1 MKFLAWFCGILLVL
15 VVALYC
21 VLFSSFGNSVLKPFV
36 EKIASEKIGMEFR
49 LEKFELGFSSFD
61 ILAIINGELGVE
73 SKGKYSLFSSQF
85 DLNYN
90 TQAKSFNGMQI
101 DLSLKGEALGSFDN
115 FVANGSGSLAG
126 SSIRFASRI
135 KDYAPLELKLD
146 AKALDLAALSMIA
159 LKKAYIT
166 GKLSAVAD
174 IAGQEGTAKL
184 NSAKIIITKEAQN
197 DFGISLPANFALSLN
212 SDIKL
217 LGKQVAATTRVKSA
231 LANLSAKNTSY
242 NFENGEI
249 TSDFNLDIA
258 NLAALEPI
266 IKQKLNGSIKVAGN
280 TKIANGAMEFLDAK
294 INGLGGEILASLKD
308 NELNAN
314 IKNLKLAQALSLAG
328 LAPLANSDISGTAKI
343 TNLNDTKKIK
353 GSANLTLSSGVLNH
367 KQMNALLGSDL
378 SSDVSFNAQNKLE
391 IASGTLNFDSV
402 LNSPVIENLG
412 AKGSYTLANGD
423 AKIDLAGKI
432 VDLGAIFGS
441 GAKSPANIKA
451 NVGLKAGELRDA
463 DIDIKGFGGQ
473 ILAKVKG
480 KALNANIK
488 NIKAEQVL
496 AMTTFGS
503 LFNGEV
509 NAELSLDGLNLQN
522 LNGRGE
528 LSVKNGVFNA
538 AAMSKLLEAKFPEN
552 VKFSLNFKPTFTN
565 SVAYFSSNFASNI
578 ANISKFDGSYNLQ
591 KNALDAAYSANV
603 SDLSKLSFLTGVALY
618 TPLNVSGKIASTNQA
633 INASANSD
641 IFGSNT
647 DITFKSGA
655 LNANMKNAKI
665 EQILKALGY
674 EQFYIGSTNMTFDYN
689 TASKLGEFN
698 ANILN
703 AHLAKTG
710 LTELISSVLGGR
722 DITTEVYENGVVK
735 GRVTGDIITFDANMH
750 SKRSDINVKQ
760 ASINTKSKALNI
772 PVSANY
778 EKTDI
783 GIDITGTTDAPKY
796 ALSSQYLQQKAEQG
810 VEKLIDKAF
819 KGNDEKA
826 DKAKDILNNLKK
838 LF

>member
-1 MKFLAWFCGILLVL
+1 ML

-61 ILAIINGELGVE
+61 ILAIINGELSVE
-73 SKGKYSLFSSQF
+73 SRGKYSLFSSQF

-126 SSIRFASRI
+126 SNIRFASRI

-159 LKKAYIT
+159 LKKSYIT

-249 TSDFNLDIA
+249 TSDFNVDIA

-353 GSANLTLSSGVLNH
+353 GSANLTLSNGVLNH

-423 AKIDLAGKI
+423 AKINLAGKI
-432 VDLGAIFGS
+432 ADLGAIFGS

-451 NVGLKAGELRDA
+451 NVGLKAGELSDG
-463 DIDIKGFGGQ
+463 DIDIKGFGGE

-565 SVAYFSSNFASNI
+565 SVAYFSSNFASDI

-591 KNALDAAYSANV
+591 KNTLDATYSANV

-647 DITFKSGA
+647 DITFKSGV

-674 EQFYIGSTNMTFDYN
+674 EQFYIGTTNMAFDYN
-689 TASKLGEFN
+689 TASKFGEFN

-703 AHLAKTG
+703 AHLAKSG
-710 LTELISSVLGGR
+710 LTALISSVLGGR

-735 GRVTGDIITFDANMH
+735 GKVTGDIITFDANMH

-778 EKTDI
+778 EKTDS
-783 GIDITGTTDAPKY
+783 GIDITGTTQAPKY

>member
-1 MKFLAWFCGILLVL
+1 MKFLAWVCGILLVL

-249 TSDFNLDIA
+249 TSDFNVDIA

-343 TNLNDTKKIK
+343 TNLSDTKKIK

-432 VDLGAIFGS
+432 ADLGAIFGS
-441 GAKSPANIKA
+441 RAKSPANIKA
-451 NVGLKAGELRDA
+451 NVGLKAGELSDG
-463 DIDIKGFGGQ
+463 DIDIKGFGGE

-565 SVAYFSSNFASNI
+565 SVAYFSSNFASDI

-618 TPLNVSGKIASTNQA
+618 SPLNVSGKIASTNQA

-647 DITFKSGA
+647 DITFKSGV

-703 AHLAKTG
+703 AHLAKSG
-710 LTELISSVLGGR
+710 LTVLISSVLGGR

-735 GRVTGDIITFDANMH
+735 GTIKGDIITFDANMH

-783 GIDITGTTDAPKY
+783 GIDITGTTEAPKY

>member
-1 MKFLAWFCGILLVL
+1 MKFLAWVCGILLVL

-61 ILAIINGELGVE
+61 ILAIINGELSVE
-73 SKGKYSLFSSQF
+73 SRGKYSLFSSQF

-126 SSIRFASRI
+126 SNIRFASRI

-146 AKALDLAALSMIA
+146 AKELDLAALSMIA

-423 AKIDLAGKI
+423 AKINLAGKI
-432 VDLGAIFGS
+432 ADLGAIFGS

-451 NVGLKAGELRDA
+451 NVGLKAGELSDG

-538 AAMSKLLEAKFPEN
+538 AAMSKLLETEFPEN

-565 SVAYFSSNFASNI
+565 SVAYFSSNFASDI

-647 DITFKSGA
+647 DITFKSGV

-783 GIDITGTTDAPKY
+783 GIDITGTTEAPKY
-796 ALSSQYLQQKAEQG
+796 ALSSQYLKQKAEQG

>member
-1 MKFLAWFCGILLVL
+1 MKFLAWVCGILLVL

-90 TQAKSFNGMQI
+90 TQAKNFNGMQI

-146 AKALDLAALSMIA
+146 AKELDLAALSMIA

-294 INGLGGEILASLKD
+294 INGLSGEILASLKD

-343 TNLNDTKKIK
+343 TNLSDTKKIK
-353 GSANLTLSSGVLNH
+353 GSANLTLSGGVLNH

-432 VDLGAIFGS
+432 ADLGAIFGS

-451 NVGLKAGELRDA
+451 NVGLKAGELSDG
-463 DIDIKGFGGQ
+463 DIDIKGFGGE

-538 AAMSKLLEAKFPEN
+538 AAISKLLKTEFPEN

-565 SVAYFSSNFASNI
+565 SVAYFSSNFASDI

-647 DITFKSGA
+647 DITFKSGV

-735 GRVTGDIITFDANMH
+735 GRVTGDIIAFDANMH
-750 SKRSDINVKQ
+750 SKRSDIEVKQ

-783 GIDITGTTDAPKY
+783 GIDITGTTEAPKY
-796 ALSSQYLQQKAEQG
+796 ALSSQYLKQKAEQG

>member
-61 ILAIINGELGVE
+61 ILAIINGELSVE
-73 SKGKYSLFSSQF
+73 SRGKYSLFSSQF

-249 TSDFNLDIA
+249 TSDFNVDIA

-328 LAPLANSDISGTAKI
+328 LAPLANSNISGTAKI
-343 TNLNDTKKIK
+343 TNLSDTKKIK

-432 VDLGAIFGS
+432 ADLGAIFGS

-451 NVGLKAGELRDA
+451 NVGLKAGELSDG

-538 AAMSKLLEAKFPEN
+538 AAMSKLLEAEFPEN

-565 SVAYFSSNFASNI
+565 SVAYFSSNFASDI

-647 DITFKSGA
+647 DITFKSGV

-783 GIDITGTTDAPKY
+783 GIDITGTTEAPKY
-796 ALSSQYLQQKAEQG
+796 ALSSQYLKQKAEQG

>member
-36 EKIASEKIGMEFR
+36 EKIASEKIGMELK

-61 ILAIINGELGVE
+61 ILAIINGELSVE
-73 SKGKYSLFSSQF
+73 SRGKYSLFSSQF

-126 SSIRFASRI
+126 SNIRFASRI

-146 AKALDLAALSMIA
+146 AKELDLAALSMIA
-159 LKKAYIT
+159 LKKAYIS

-249 TSDFNLDIA
+249 TSDFNVDIA

-280 TKIANGAMEFLDAK
+280 TKIANGAMKFLDAK

-353 GSANLTLSSGVLNH
+353 GSANLTLSRGVLNH

-432 VDLGAIFGS
+432 ADLGAIFGS

-451 NVGLKAGELRDA
+451 NVGLKAGELSDG
-463 DIDIKGFGGQ
+463 DIDIKGFGGE

-509 NAELSLDGLNLQN
+509 NAELSLDGLKLEN

-538 AAMSKLLEAKFPEN
+538 AAISKLLKAEFPEN

-565 SVAYFSSNFASNI
+565 SVAYFSSNFASDI

-591 KNALDAAYSANV
+591 KNTLDATYSANV

-618 TPLNVSGKIASTNQA
+618 TPLNVSGKIASTKQA
-633 INASANSD
+633 IDASANSD

-647 DITFKSGA
+647 DITFKSGV

-674 EQFYIGSTNMTFDYN
+674 EQFYIGTTNMAFDYN
-689 TASKLGEFN
+689 TASKFGEFN

-703 AHLAKTG
+703 AHLAKSG
-710 LTELISSVLGGR
+710 LTVLISSVLGGR

-735 GRVTGDIITFDANMH
+735 GKVTGDIITFDANMH
-750 SKRSDINVKQ
+750 SKRSDINVEQ
-760 ASINTKSKALNI
+760 ASINTKSKALKI

-783 GIDITGTTDAPKY
+783 GIDITGTTEAPKY
-796 ALSSQYLQQKAEQG
+796 ALSSQYLKQKAEQG

>member
-391 IASGTLNFDSV
+391 IASGVLNFDSV

-432 VDLGAIFGS
+432 ADLGAIFGS

-451 NVGLKAGELRDA
+451 NVGLKAGELSDG

-473 ILAKVKG
+473 IIAKVKG

-496 AMTTFGS
+496 AMTTFGP

-538 AAMSKLLEAKFPEN
+538 AAMSKLLETQFPEN

-565 SVAYFSSNFASNI
+565 SVAYFSSNFASDI

-591 KNALDAAYSANV
+591 KNAIDAAYSANV

-647 DITFKSGA
+647 DITFKSGV

-674 EQFYIGSTNMTFDYN
+674 EQFYIGSTNMAFDYN

-735 GRVTGDIITFDANMH
+735 GRVQGDIITFDANMH

-796 ALSSQYLQQKAEQG
+796 ALSSQYLQRKAEQG

>member
-242 NFENGEI
+242 NFDNGEI
-249 TSDFNLDIA
+249 TSDFNVDIA

-266 IKQKLNGSIKVAGN
+266 IKQKLNGSIKVVGN

-432 VDLGAIFGS
+432 ADLGAIFGS
-441 GAKSPANIKA
+441 GVKSPVNIKA
-451 NVGLKAGELRDA
+451 NVGLKAGELSDG
-463 DIDIKGFGGQ
+463 DIDIKGFGGE

-480 KALNANIK
+480 KALNTNIK

-538 AAMSKLLEAKFPEN
+538 AAMSKLLETEFPEN

-565 SVAYFSSNFASNI
+565 SVAYFSSNFASDI

-618 TPLNVSGKIASTNQA
+618 SPLNVSGKIASTNQA

-647 DITFKSGA
+647 DITFKSGV

-689 TASKLGEFN
+689 TASKFGEFN

-735 GRVTGDIITFDANMH
+735 GTIKGDIIAFDANMH

-783 GIDITGTTDAPKY
+783 GIDITGTTQAPKY

>member
-146 AKALDLAALSMIA
+146 AKELDLAALSMIA

-249 TSDFNLDIA
+249 TSDFNVDIA

-353 GSANLTLSSGVLNH
+353 GSANLTLSGGVLNH

-391 IASGTLNFDSV
+391 IASGVLNFDSV

-412 AKGSYTLANGD
+412 AKGSYSLANGD
-423 AKIDLAGKI
+423 AKINLAGKI
-432 VDLGAIFGS
+432 ADLGAIFGS

-451 NVGLKAGELRDA
+451 NVGLKAGELSDG

-473 ILAKVKG
+473 IIAKVKG

-565 SVAYFSSNFASNI
+565 SVAYFSSNFASDI

-783 GIDITGTTDAPKY
+783 GIDITGTTEAPKY

>member
-146 AKALDLAALSMIA
+146 AKELDLAALSMIA

-217 LGKQVAATTRVKSA
+217 LGKQVAATTRLKSA
-231 LANLSAKNTSY
+231 IANLSAKNTSY

-249 TSDFNLDIA
+249 TSDFNVDIA

-353 GSANLTLSSGVLNH
+353 GSANLTLSNGVLNH

-423 AKIDLAGKI
+423 AKINLAGKI
-432 VDLGAIFGS
+432 ADLGAIFGS

-473 ILAKVKG
+473 IIAKVKG

-538 AAMSKLLEAKFPEN
+538 AAMSKLLETEFPEN

-565 SVAYFSSNFASNI
+565 SVAYFSSNFASDI

-591 KNALDAAYSANV
+591 KNALDAAYSTNV
-603 SDLSKLSFLTGVALY
+603 SDLSKLSFLTGLALY

>member
-217 LGKQVAATTRVKSA
+217 LGKQVAATTRLKSA

-353 GSANLTLSSGVLNH
+353 GSANLTLSNGVLNH

-432 VDLGAIFGS
+432 ADLGAIFGS

-538 AAMSKLLEAKFPEN
+538 AAMSKLLEAEFPEN
-552 VKFSLNFKPTFTN
+552 MKFSLNFKPTFTN
-565 SVAYFSSNFASNI
+565 SVAYFSSNFASDI

-633 INASANSD
+633 ITASANSD

-647 DITFKSGA
+647 DITFKSGV

-735 GRVTGDIITFDANMH
+735 GRITGDIITFDANMH

-783 GIDITGTTDAPKY
+783 GIDITGTTQAPKY

>member
-90 TQAKSFNGMQI
+90 TQAKNFNGMQI

-217 LGKQVAATTRVKSA
+217 LGKQVAATTRLKSA

-249 TSDFNLDIA
+249 TSDFNVDIA

-391 IASGTLNFDSV
+391 IASGTLNFNSV

-432 VDLGAIFGS
+432 ADLGAIFGS
-441 GAKSPANIKA
+441 GAKSPAIIKA
-451 NVGLKAGELRDA
+451 NMGLKAGELSDG
-463 DIDIKGFGGQ
+463 DIDIKGFGGE

-565 SVAYFSSNFASNI
+565 SVAYFSSNFASDI

-603 SDLSKLSFLTGVALY
+603 SDLSKLNFLTGVALY

-633 INASANSD
+633 INASANSN

-783 GIDITGTTDAPKY
+783 GIDITGTTEAPKY

-826 DKAKDILNNLKK
+826 DKAKDILNNLKR

>member
-1 MKFLAWFCGILLVL
+1 MKFLAWVCGILLVL

-249 TSDFNLDIA
+249 TSDFNVDIA

-343 TNLNDTKKIK
+343 TNLSDTKKIK
-353 GSANLTLSSGVLNH
+353 GSANLTLSNGVLNH

-423 AKIDLAGKI
+423 AKINLAGKI
-432 VDLGAIFGS
+432 ADLGAIFGS
-441 GAKSPANIKA
+441 GAKSPVNIKA
-451 NVGLKAGELRDA
+451 NMELKAGELSDG

-538 AAMSKLLEAKFPEN
+538 AAMSKLLEAEFPEN

-565 SVAYFSSNFASNI
+565 SVAYFSSNFASDI

-647 DITFKSGA
+647 DITFKSGV

-735 GRVTGDIITFDANMH
+735 GKVTGDIITFDANMH

-783 GIDITGTTDAPKY
+783 GIDITGTTEAPKY

>member
-1 MKFLAWFCGILLVL
+1 M
-15 VVALYC
+15 
-21 VLFSSFGNSVLKPFV
+21 
-36 EKIASEKIGMEFR
+36 
-49 LEKFELGFSSFD
+49 
-61 ILAIINGELGVE
+61 AIINGELGVE

-90 TQAKSFNGMQI
+90 TQAKNFNGMQI

-146 AKALDLAALSMIA
+146 AKELDLAALSMIA
-159 LKKAYIT
+159 LKKAYIS

-353 GSANLTLSSGVLNH
+353 GSANLTLSRGVLNH

-432 VDLGAIFGS
+432 ADLGAIFGS
-441 GAKSPANIKA
+441 GVKSPVNIKA
-451 NVGLKAGELRDA
+451 NVGLKAGELSDG
-463 DIDIKGFGGQ
+463 DIDIKGFGGE

-538 AAMSKLLEAKFPEN
+538 AAMSKLLEAEFPKN

-565 SVAYFSSNFASNI
+565 SVAYFSSNFASDI

-647 DITFKSGA
+647 DITFKSGV

-783 GIDITGTTDAPKY
+783 GIDITGTTQAPKY

>member
-1 MKFLAWFCGILLVL
+1 MKFLAWICGILLVL

-61 ILAIINGELGVE
+61 ILAIINGELSVE
-73 SKGKYSLFSSQF
+73 SRGKYSLFSSQF

-90 TQAKSFNGMQI
+90 TQAKNFNGMQI
-101 DLSLKGEALGSFDN
+101 DLSLKGEALGGFDN

-126 SSIRFASRI
+126 SNIRFASRI
-135 KDYAPLELKLD
+135 KDYVPLELKLD
-146 AKALDLAALSMIA
+146 AKELDLAALSIIVF
-159 LKKAYIT
+159 KKAYIL
-166 GKLSAVAD
+166 GKLSAIAD
-174 IAGQEGTAKL
+174 IAGQKGTAKL

-217 LGKQVAATTRVKSA
+217 LGKQVAATTRLKSA

-249 TSDFNLDIA
+249 TSDFNVDIA

-343 TNLNDTKKIK
+343 TNLSDTKKIK
-353 GSANLTLSSGVLNH
+353 GSANLTLSGGVLNH

-412 AKGSYTLANGD
+412 AKGSYALANAD

-432 VDLGAIFGS
+432 ADLGAIFGS
-441 GAKSPANIKA
+441 GVKSPVNIKA
-451 NVGLKAGELRDA
+451 NAGLKAGELSDA

-503 LFNGEV
+503 LINGEV
-509 NAELSLDGLNLQN
+509 NAELSLDGLKLQN

-538 AAMSKLLEAKFPEN
+538 AAISKLLEAEFPEN
-552 VKFSLNFKPTFTN
+552 VKFSLNFKPTLTN
-565 SVAYFSSNFASNI
+565 SVAYFSSNFASDI

-591 KNALDAAYSANV
+591 KNTLDAAYSANV

-618 TPLNVSGKIASTNQA
+618 TPLNLSGKIASTKQA
-633 INASANSD
+633 IDASANSD

-647 DITFKSGA
+647 DITFKSGV

-674 EQFYIGSTNMTFDYN
+674 EQFYIGTTNMAFDYN
-689 TASKLGEFN
+689 TASKFGEFN

-703 AHLAKTG
+703 AHLAKSG
-710 LTELISSVLGGR
+710 LTVLISSVLGGR

-783 GIDITGTTDAPKY
+783 GIDITGTTEAPKY

-819 KGNDEKA
+819 KGNDEKS

>member
-1 MKFLAWFCGILLVL
+1 MKFLAWVCGILLVL

-249 TSDFNLDIA
+249 TSDFNVDIA

-343 TNLNDTKKIK
+343 TNLNDTQKIK
-353 GSANLTLSSGVLNH
+353 GSANLTLSNGVLNH

-391 IASGTLNFDSV
+391 IASGTLNFNSV

-432 VDLGAIFGS
+432 ADLGAIFGS

-451 NVGLKAGELRDA
+451 NVGLKAGELSDA

-565 SVAYFSSNFASNI
+565 SVAYFSSNFASDI
-578 ANISKFDGSYNLQ
+578 ANISKFNGSYNLQ

-647 DITFKSGA
+647 DITFKSSV

-674 EQFYIGSTNMTFDYN
+674 GQFYIGSTNMTFDYN

-710 LTELISSVLGGR
+710 LTELISSALGGR

-735 GRVTGDIITFDANMH
+735 GTIKSDIITFDANMH

-783 GIDITGTTDAPKY
+783 GIDITGTTEAPKY

>member
-249 TSDFNLDIA
+249 TSDFNVDIA

-353 GSANLTLSSGVLNH
+353 GSANLTLSNGVLNH

-432 VDLGAIFGS
+432 ADLGAIFGS

-451 NVGLKAGELRDA
+451 NVGLKAGELSDG
-463 DIDIKGFGGQ
+463 DIDIKGFGGE

-538 AAMSKLLEAKFPEN
+538 AAMSKLLETEFPKN

-565 SVAYFSSNFASNI
+565 SVAYFSSNFASDI

-647 DITFKSGA
+647 DITFKSSV

>member
-1 MKFLAWFCGILLVL
+1 MKFLAWVCGILLVL

-249 TSDFNLDIA
+249 TSDFNVDIA

-280 TKIANGAMEFLDAK
+280 TKIANGAMKFLDAK

-423 AKIDLAGKI
+423 AKINLAGKI
-432 VDLGAIFGS
+432 ADLGAIFGS

-451 NVGLKAGELRDA
+451 NVGLKAGELSDG
-463 DIDIKGFGGQ
+463 DIDIKGFGGE

-488 NIKAEQVL
+488 NIKAQQVL

-538 AAMSKLLEAKFPEN
+538 AAMSKLLETEFPEN

-565 SVAYFSSNFASNI
+565 SVAYFSSNFASDI

-591 KNALDAAYSANV
+591 KNTLDATYSANV

-618 TPLNVSGKIASTNQA
+618 TPLNLSGKIASTKQA
-633 INASANSD
+633 IDASANSD

-647 DITFKSGA
+647 DITFKSGV

-674 EQFYIGSTNMTFDYN
+674 EQFYIGTTNMAFDYN
-689 TASKLGEFN
+689 TASKFGEFN

-703 AHLAKTG
+703 AHLAKSG
-710 LTELISSVLGGR
+710 LTVLISSVLGGR

-750 SKRSDINVKQ
+750 SKRSDINVEQ
-760 ASINTKSKALNI
+760 ASINTKSKALKI

-783 GIDITGTTDAPKY
+783 GIDITGTTEAPKY
-796 ALSSQYLQQKAEQG
+796 ALSSQYLKQKAEQG

>member
-1 MKFLAWFCGILLVL
+1 MKFLAWVCGILLVL

-146 AKALDLAALSMIA
+146 AKELDLAALSMIA

-432 VDLGAIFGS
+432 ADLGAIFGS

-451 NVGLKAGELRDA
+451 NVGLKAGELSDG

-538 AAMSKLLEAKFPEN
+538 AAMSKLLETEFPEN

-565 SVAYFSSNFASNI
+565 SVAYFSSNFASDI

-647 DITFKSGA
+647 DITFKSGV

-735 GRVTGDIITFDANMH
+735 GTIKGDIITFDANMH

-783 GIDITGTTDAPKY
+783 GIDITGTTEAPKY

>member
-1 MKFLAWFCGILLVL
+1 MKFLAWVCGILLVL

-90 TQAKSFNGMQI
+90 TQAKNFNGMQI

-432 VDLGAIFGS
+432 ADLGAIFGS

-451 NVGLKAGELRDA
+451 NVGLKAGELSDG

-538 AAMSKLLEAKFPEN
+538 AAMSKLLETEFPEN

-565 SVAYFSSNFASNI
+565 SVAYFSSNFASDI

-647 DITFKSGA
+647 DITFKSGV

-674 EQFYIGSTNMTFDYN
+674 EQFYIGTTNMAFDYN
-689 TASKLGEFN
+689 TASKFGEFN

-783 GIDITGTTDAPKY
+783 GIDITGTTEAPKY
-796 ALSSQYLQQKAEQG
+796 ALSSQYLKQKAEQG

>member
-1 MKFLAWFCGILLVL
+1 MKFLAWFCGIFLVL

-217 LGKQVAATTRVKSA
+217 LGKQVAATTRLKSA

-249 TSDFNLDIA
+249 TSDFNVDIA

-353 GSANLTLSSGVLNH
+353 GSANLTLSGGVLNH

-412 AKGSYTLANGD
+412 AKGSYSLANGD
-423 AKIDLAGKI
+423 AKINLAGKI
-432 VDLGAIFGS
+432 ADLGAIFGS

-451 NVGLKAGELRDA
+451 NVGLKAGELSDG
-463 DIDIKGFGGQ
+463 DIDIKGFGGE

-538 AAMSKLLEAKFPEN
+538 AAMSKLLETEFPEN

-565 SVAYFSSNFASNI
+565 SVAYFSSNFASDI

-633 INASANSD
+633 INASANSN

-735 GRVTGDIITFDANMH
+735 GRIKGDIITFDANMH

-783 GIDITGTTDAPKY
+783 GIDITGTTEAPKY

>member
-126 SSIRFASRI
+126 SNIRFASRI

-249 TSDFNLDIA
+249 TSDFNVDIA

-353 GSANLTLSSGVLNH
+353 GSANLTLSNGVLNH

-391 IASGTLNFDSV
+391 IASGVLNFNSV

-432 VDLGAIFGS
+432 ADLGAIFGS

-451 NVGLKAGELRDA
+451 NVGLKAGELSDG

-488 NIKAEQVL
+488 NIKAGQVL

-538 AAMSKLLEAKFPEN
+538 AAMSKLLETEFPEN

-565 SVAYFSSNFASNI
+565 SVAYFSSNFASDI

-633 INASANSD
+633 ITASANSD

-647 DITFKSGA
+647 DITFKSGV

-674 EQFYIGSTNMTFDYN
+674 AQFYIGTTNMTFDYN

-735 GRVTGDIITFDANMH
+735 GTIKGDIITFDANMH

>member
-1 MKFLAWFCGILLVL
+1 MKFLAWVCGILLVL

-146 AKALDLAALSMIA
+146 AKELDLAALSMIA

-249 TSDFNLDIA
+249 TSDFNVDIA

-353 GSANLTLSSGVLNH
+353 GSANLTLSNGVLNH

-412 AKGSYTLANGD
+412 AKGSYTLANAD

-432 VDLGAIFGS
+432 ADLGAIFGS
-441 GAKSPANIKA
+441 GAKSPVNIKA
-451 NVGLKAGELRDA
+451 NVGLKAGELSDG

-538 AAMSKLLEAKFPEN
+538 AAISKLLEAEFPEN
-552 VKFSLNFKPTFTN
+552 VKFSLNFKPTITN
-565 SVAYFSSNFASNI
+565 SVAYFSSNFASDI

-618 TPLNVSGKIASTNQA
+618 TPLNVSGKIASANQV

-647 DITFKSGA
+647 DITFKSGV

-735 GRVTGDIITFDANMH
+735 GRVQGDIITFDANMH

-783 GIDITGTTDAPKY
+783 GIDITGTTEAPKY
-796 ALSSQYLQQKAEQG
+796 ALSSQYLKQKAEQG

>member
-73 SKGKYSLFSSQF
+73 SSGKYSLFSSQF

-126 SSIRFASRI
+126 SNIRFASRI

-146 AKALDLAALSMIA
+146 AKELDLAALSMIA

-217 LGKQVAATTRVKSA
+217 LGKQVAATTRLKSA

-353 GSANLTLSSGVLNH
+353 GSANLTLSGGVLNH

-432 VDLGAIFGS
+432 ADLGAIFGS

-451 NVGLKAGELRDA
+451 NVGLKAGELSDG
-463 DIDIKGFGGQ
+463 DIDIKGFGGE

-538 AAMSKLLEAKFPEN
+538 AAMSKLLETQFPEN

-565 SVAYFSSNFASNI
+565 SVAYFSSNFASDI

-633 INASANSD
+633 INASANSN

-735 GRVTGDIITFDANMH
+735 GTIKGDIIAFDANMH

-783 GIDITGTTDAPKY
+783 GIDITGTTQAPKY

>member
-249 TSDFNLDIA
+249 TSDFNVDIA

-343 TNLNDTKKIK
+343 TNLSDTKKIK
-353 GSANLTLSSGVLNH
+353 GSANLTLSNGVLNH

-432 VDLGAIFGS
+432 ADLGAIFGS

-451 NVGLKAGELRDA
+451 NVGLKAGELSDG

-488 NIKAEQVL
+488 NIKAGQVL

-538 AAMSKLLEAKFPEN
+538 AAMSKLLEAEFPEN

-565 SVAYFSSNFASNI
+565 SVAYFSSNFASDI

-618 TPLNVSGKIASTNQA
+618 SPLNVSGKIASTNQA

-647 DITFKSGA
+647 DITFKSGV

-783 GIDITGTTDAPKY
+783 GIDITGTTQAPKY

>member
-146 AKALDLAALSMIA
+146 AKELDLAALSMIA

-249 TSDFNLDIA
+249 TSDFNVDIA

-378 SSDVSFNAQNKLE
+378 SSDVSFNVQNKLE

-423 AKIDLAGKI
+423 AKINLAGKI
-432 VDLGAIFGS
+432 ADLGAIFGS

-451 NVGLKAGELRDA
+451 NVGLKAGELSDG
-463 DIDIKGFGGQ
+463 DIDIKGFGGE

-538 AAMSKLLEAKFPEN
+538 AAMSKLLETEFPEN

-565 SVAYFSSNFASNI
+565 SVAYFSSNFASDI

-735 GRVTGDIITFDANMH
+735 GKVTGDIITFDANMH

>member
-249 TSDFNLDIA
+249 TSDFNVDIA

-432 VDLGAIFGS
+432 ADLGAIFGS

-451 NVGLKAGELRDA
+451 NVGLKAGELSDG
-463 DIDIKGFGGQ
+463 DIDIKGFGGE

-538 AAMSKLLEAKFPEN
+538 AAMSKLLETEFPEN

-565 SVAYFSSNFASNI
+565 SVAYFSSNFASDI

-735 GRVTGDIITFDANMH
+735 GTIKGDIITFDANMH

-783 GIDITGTTDAPKY
+783 GIDITGTTQAPKY

>member
-231 LANLSAKNTSY
+231 LANISAKNTSY

-249 TSDFNLDIA
+249 TSDFNVDIA

-343 TNLNDTKKIK
+343 TNLSDTKKIK

-423 AKIDLAGKI
+423 AKIDLVGKI
-432 VDLGAIFGS
+432 ADLGAIFGS

-451 NVGLKAGELRDA
+451 NVGLKAGELSDA
-463 DIDIKGFGGQ
+463 DIDIKGFGGE

-538 AAMSKLLEAKFPEN
+538 AAMSKLLETEFPEN

-565 SVAYFSSNFASNI
+565 SVAYFSSNFASDI

-603 SDLSKLSFLTGVALY
+603 SDLSKLSFLTGLALY
-618 TPLNVSGKIASTNQA
+618 SPLNVSGKIASTNQA

-647 DITFKSGA
+647 DITFKSGV

-735 GRVTGDIITFDANMH
+735 GTIKGDIITFDANMH

-783 GIDITGTTDAPKY
+783 GIDITGTTQAPKY

>member
-1 MKFLAWFCGILLVL
+1 MKFLAWVCGILLVL

-249 TSDFNLDIA
+249 TSDFNVDIA

-280 TKIANGAMEFLDAK
+280 TKIANGAMKFLDAK
-294 INGLGGEILASLKD
+294 INGLGGDILASLKD

-353 GSANLTLSSGVLNH
+353 GSANLTLSNGVLNH

-391 IASGTLNFDSV
+391 IASGVLNFDSV

-412 AKGSYTLANGD
+412 AKGSYILANAD

-432 VDLGAIFGS
+432 ADLGAIFGS
-441 GAKSPANIKA
+441 GAKSPAIIKA
-451 NVGLKAGELRDA
+451 NVGLKAGELSDG
-463 DIDIKGFGGQ
+463 DIDIKGFGGE
-473 ILAKVKG
+473 IIAKVKG

-509 NAELSLDGLNLQN
+509 NAELSLDGLKLEN

-528 LSVKNGVFNA
+528 LSVKNGIFNA
-538 AAMSKLLEAKFPEN
+538 AAMSKLLEAEFPEN

-565 SVAYFSSNFASNI
+565 SVAYFSSNFASDI

-591 KNALDAAYSANV
+591 KNTLDAAYSANV

-647 DITFKSGA
+647 DITFKSGV

-735 GRVTGDIITFDANMH
+735 GTIKGDIITFDANMH

-783 GIDITGTTDAPKY
+783 GIDITGTTEAPKY
-796 ALSSQYLQQKAEQG
+796 ALSSQYLKQKAEQG

-819 KGNDEKA
+819 KDNDEKA

>member
-146 AKALDLAALSMIA
+146 AKELDLAALSMIA

-249 TSDFNLDIA
+249 TSDFNVDIA

-423 AKIDLAGKI
+423 AKINLAGKI
-432 VDLGAIFGS
+432 ADLGAIFGS

-451 NVGLKAGELRDA
+451 NVGLKAGELSDG

-473 ILAKVKG
+473 IIAKVKG

-538 AAMSKLLEAKFPEN
+538 AAMSKLLEAEFPEN

-565 SVAYFSSNFASNI
+565 SVAYFSSNFASDI

-735 GRVTGDIITFDANMH
+735 GTIKGDIITFDANMH

-783 GIDITGTTDAPKY
+783 GIDITGTTEAPKY

>member
-1 MKFLAWFCGILLVL
+1 MKFLAWICGILLVL

-21 VLFSSFGNSVLKPFV
+21 VFFSSFGNSVLKPFV

-61 ILAIINGELGVE
+61 ILAIINGELSVE
-73 SKGKYSLFSSQF
+73 SRGKYSLFSSQF

-126 SSIRFASRI
+126 SNIRFASRI

-146 AKALDLAALSMIA
+146 AKELDLAALSMIA

-242 NFENGEI
+242 NFENSEI

-328 LAPLANSDISGTAKI
+328 LVPLANSDISGTAKI
-343 TNLNDTKKIK
+343 TNLSDTKKIK
-353 GSANLTLSSGVLNH
+353 GSANLTLSNGVLNH

-378 SSDVSFNAQNKLE
+378 SSDVSFNVQNKLE

-432 VDLGAIFGS
+432 ADLGAIFGS

-451 NVGLKAGELRDA
+451 NVGLKAGELSDG
-463 DIDIKGFGGQ
+463 DIDIKGFGGE

-509 NAELSLDGLNLQN
+509 NAELSLDGLKLQN

-538 AAMSKLLEAKFPEN
+538 AAISKLLKTEFPEN

-565 SVAYFSSNFASNI
+565 SVAYFSSNFASDI

-647 DITFKSGA
+647 DITFKSGV

-674 EQFYIGSTNMTFDYN
+674 EQFYIGTTNMAFDYN
-689 TASKLGEFN
+689 TASKFGEFN

-703 AHLAKTG
+703 AHLAKSG
-710 LTELISSVLGGR
+710 LTALISSVLGGR

-735 GRVTGDIITFDANMH
+735 GRVQGDIIAFDANMH
-750 SKRSDINVKQ
+750 SKRSDINVEQ

-772 PVSANY
+772 PISANY

-783 GIDITGTTDAPKY
+783 GIDITGTTEAPKY
-796 ALSSQYLQQKAEQG
+796 ALSSQYLKQKAEQG

>member
-1 MKFLAWFCGILLVL
+1 MKFLAWVCGILLVL

-36 EKIASEKIGMEFR
+36 EKIASEKIGMELK

-61 ILAIINGELGVE
+61 ILAIINGELSVE
-73 SKGKYSLFSSQF
+73 SRGKYSLFSSQF

-146 AKALDLAALSMIA
+146 AKELDLAALSMIA
-159 LKKAYIT
+159 LKKAYIS
-166 GKLSAVAD
+166 GKLSAIAD

-249 TSDFNLDIA
+249 TSDFNVDIA

-328 LAPLANSDISGTAKI
+328 LVPLANSDISGTAKI
-343 TNLNDTKKIK
+343 TNLSDTKKIK
-353 GSANLTLSSGVLNH
+353 GSANLTLSNGVLNH

-423 AKIDLAGKI
+423 AKIDLVGKI
-432 VDLGAIFGS
+432 ADLGAIFGS
-441 GAKSPANIKA
+441 GVKSPVNIKA
-451 NVGLKAGELRDA
+451 NVGLKAGKLSDA
-463 DIDIKGFGGQ
+463 DIDIKGFGGE
-473 ILAKVKG
+473 IIAKVKG

-503 LFNGEV
+503 LINGEV
-509 NAELSLDGLNLQN
+509 NAELSLDGLKLEN

-538 AAMSKLLEAKFPEN
+538 AAISKLLKTQFPEN
-552 VKFSLNFKPTFTN
+552 MKFSLNFKPTITN
-565 SVAYFSSNFASNI
+565 SVAYFSSNFASDI

-591 KNALDAAYSANV
+591 KNTLDATYSANV

-618 TPLNVSGKIASTNQA
+618 TPLNLSGKITSTKQA

-647 DITFKSGA
+647 DITFKSGV

-674 EQFYIGSTNMTFDYN
+674 EQFYIGTTNMAFDYN
-689 TASKLGEFN
+689 TASKFGEFN

-703 AHLAKTG
+703 AHLAKSG
-710 LTELISSVLGGR
+710 LTALISSVLGGR

-735 GRVTGDIITFDANMH
+735 GRVQGDIIAFDANMH
-750 SKRSDINVKQ
+750 SKRSDIEVKQ
-760 ASINTKSKALNI
+760 ASINTKSKALKI

-783 GIDITGTTDAPKY
+783 GIDITGTTEAPKY
-796 ALSSQYLQQKAEQG
+796 ALSSQYLKQKAEQG

>member
-1 MKFLAWFCGILLVL
+1 MKFLAWVCGILLVL

-90 TQAKSFNGMQI
+90 TQAKNFNGMQI

-146 AKALDLAALSMIA
+146 AKELDLAALSMIA

-249 TSDFNLDIA
+249 TSDFNVDIA

-266 IKQKLNGSIKVAGN
+266 IKQKLNGSIKVVGN
-280 TKIANGAMEFLDAK
+280 TKIANGTMEFLDAK

-353 GSANLTLSSGVLNH
+353 GSANLTLSRGVLNH

-423 AKIDLAGKI
+423 AKINLAGKI
-432 VDLGAIFGS
+432 ADLGAIFGS

-451 NVGLKAGELRDA
+451 NVGLKAGELSDG

-509 NAELSLDGLNLQN
+509 NAELSLDGLKLEN

-538 AAMSKLLEAKFPEN
+538 AAMSKLLETEFPEN

-565 SVAYFSSNFASNI
+565 SVAYFSSNFASDI

-647 DITFKSGA
+647 DITFKSGV

-703 AHLAKTG
+703 AHLAKSG
-710 LTELISSVLGGR
+710 LTALISSVLGGR

-735 GRVTGDIITFDANMH
+735 GKVTGDIITFDANMH

-783 GIDITGTTDAPKY
+783 GIDITGTTEAPKY

>member
-1 MKFLAWFCGILLVL
+1 MKFLAWFCGIFLVL

-146 AKALDLAALSMIA
+146 AKELDLAALSMIA

-197 DFGISLPANFALSLN
+197 DFGISLPSNFALSLN

-565 SVAYFSSNFASNI
+565 SVAYFSSNFASDI

-647 DITFKSGA
+647 DITFKSGV
-655 LNANMKNAKI
+655 LKANMKNAKI

-674 EQFYIGSTNMTFDYN
+674 EQFYIGSTNMAFDYN

-735 GRVTGDIITFDANMH
+735 GAIKGDIITFDANMH

>member
-1 MKFLAWFCGILLVL
+1 MKFLAWICGILLVL

-36 EKIASEKIGMEFR
+36 EKIASEKIGMELK

-61 ILAIINGELGVE
+61 ILAIINGELSVE
-73 SKGKYSLFSSQF
+73 SRGKYSLFSSQF

-126 SSIRFASRI
+126 SNIRFASRI
-135 KDYAPLELKLD
+135 KDYVPLELKLD
-146 AKALDLAALSMIA
+146 AKELDLAALSMIA
-159 LKKAYIT
+159 LKKAYIS

-174 IAGQEGTAKL
+174 IAGQEGTARL

-249 TSDFNLDIA
+249 TSDFNMDIA

-328 LAPLANSDISGTAKI
+328 LVPLANSDISGTAKI
-343 TNLNDTKKIK
+343 TNLSDTKKIK
-353 GSANLTLSSGVLNH
+353 GSANLTLSNGVLNH

-391 IASGTLNFDSV
+391 IASGILNFDSV

-432 VDLGAIFGS
+432 ADLGAIFGS
-441 GAKSPANIKA
+441 GVKSPVNIKA
-451 NVGLKAGELRDA
+451 NAGLKAGELSDG
-463 DIDIKGFGGQ
+463 DIDIKGFGGE
-473 ILAKVKG
+473 IIAKVKG

-503 LFNGEV
+503 LINGEV
-509 NAELSLDGLNLQN
+509 NAELSLDGLKLQN

-528 LSVKNGVFNA
+528 LSVKNGVFNSA
-538 AAMSKLLEAKFPEN
+538 AISKLLKTQFPEN
-552 VKFSLNFKPTFTN
+552 MKFSLNFKPTFTN
-565 SVAYFSSNFASNI
+565 SVAYFSSNFASDI

-591 KNALDAAYSANV
+591 KNTLDATYSANV

-618 TPLNVSGKIASTNQA
+618 TPLNLSGKIASTKQA
-633 INASANSD
+633 IDASANSD

-647 DITFKSGA
+647 DITFKSGV

-674 EQFYIGSTNMTFDYN
+674 EQFYIGTTNMAFDYN
-689 TASKLGEFN
+689 TASKFGEFN

-703 AHLAKTG
+703 AHLAKSG
-710 LTELISSVLGGR
+710 LTVLISSVLGGR

-735 GRVTGDIITFDANMH
+735 GKVTGDIITFDANMH

-760 ASINTKSKALNI
+760 ASINTKSKALKI

-783 GIDITGTTDAPKY
+783 GIDITGTTEAPKY
-796 ALSSQYLQQKAEQG
+796 ALSSQYLKQKAEQG

>member
-159 LKKAYIT
+159 LKKAYIS

-174 IAGQEGTAKL
+174 ITGQEGTAKL

-353 GSANLTLSSGVLNH
+353 GSANLTLSGGVLNH

-432 VDLGAIFGS
+432 ADLGAIFGS
-441 GAKSPANIKA
+441 GAKSPAIIKA

-463 DIDIKGFGGQ
+463 DIDIKGFGGE

-565 SVAYFSSNFASNI
+565 SVAYFSSNFASDI

-783 GIDITGTTDAPKY
+783 GIDITGTTEAPKY

>member
-1 MKFLAWFCGILLVL
+1 MKFLAWICGILLVL

-61 ILAIINGELGVE
+61 ILAIINGELSVE
-73 SKGKYSLFSSQF
+73 SRGKYSLFSSQF
-85 DLNYN
+85 DLHYN

-146 AKALDLAALSMIA
+146 AKELDLAALSMIA
-159 LKKAYIT
+159 LKKAYIS

-353 GSANLTLSSGVLNH
+353 GSANLTLSNGVLNH

-432 VDLGAIFGS
+432 ADLGAIFGS

-451 NVGLKAGELRDA
+451 NVGLKAGELSDG

-509 NAELSLDGLNLQN
+509 NAELSLDGLKLQN

-538 AAMSKLLEAKFPEN
+538 AAISKLLKAEFPEN
-552 VKFSLNFKPTFTN
+552 MKFSLNFKPTFTN
-565 SVAYFSSNFASNI
+565 SVAYFSSNFASDI

-647 DITFKSGA
+647 DITFKSGV

-735 GRVTGDIITFDANMH
+735 GTIKGDIIAFDANMH

-783 GIDITGTTDAPKY
+783 GIDITGTTEAPKY

>member
-126 SSIRFASRI
+126 SNIRFASRI

-146 AKALDLAALSMIA
+146 AKELDLAALSMIA

-280 TKIANGAMEFLDAK
+280 TKIANGAMKFLDAK
-294 INGLGGEILASLKD
+294 INGLGGDILASLKD

-353 GSANLTLSSGVLNH
+353 GSANLTLSNGVLNH

-423 AKIDLAGKI
+423 AKINLAGKI
-432 VDLGAIFGS
+432 ADLGAIFGS

-451 NVGLKAGELRDA
+451 NVGLKAGELSDG

-565 SVAYFSSNFASNI
+565 SVAYFSSNFASDI

-618 TPLNVSGKIASTNQA
+618 TPLNLSGKI
-633 INASANSD
+633 ASANSD

-647 DITFKSGA
+647 DITFKSGV

-735 GRVTGDIITFDANMH
+735 GKVTGDIITFDANMH

-783 GIDITGTTDAPKY
+783 GIDITGTTEAPKY

>member
-1 MKFLAWFCGILLVL
+1 MKFLAWVCGILLVL

-249 TSDFNLDIA
+249 TSDFNVDIA

-280 TKIANGAMEFLDAK
+280 TKIANGAMKFLDAK
-294 INGLGGEILASLKD
+294 INGLGGDILASLKD

-353 GSANLTLSSGVLNH
+353 GSANLTLSNGVLNH

-391 IASGTLNFDSV
+391 IASGVLNFDSV

-412 AKGSYTLANGD
+412 AKGSYILANAD

-432 VDLGAIFGS
+432 ADLGAIFGS

-451 NVGLKAGELRDA
+451 NVGLKAGELSDA
-463 DIDIKGFGGQ
+463 DIDIKGFGGE
-473 ILAKVKG
+473 IIAKVKG

-509 NAELSLDGLNLQN
+509 NAELSLDGLKLEN

-528 LSVKNGVFNA
+528 LSVKNGIFNA
-538 AAMSKLLEAKFPEN
+538 AAMSKLLEAEFPEN

-565 SVAYFSSNFASNI
+565 SVAYFSSNFASDI

-591 KNALDAAYSANV
+591 KNTLDAAYSANV

-647 DITFKSGA
+647 DITFKSGV

-735 GRVTGDIITFDANMH
+735 GTIKGDIITFDANMH

-783 GIDITGTTDAPKY
+783 GIDITGTTEAPKY